1 MKLHQPVH
9 LLLGNIGLT
18 KKFVQVFCTILQKNP
33 NKLFDESNI
42 IVVEAEHLRRVFL
55 AQVMDMGG
63 RTLPANGFSPKQKE
77 G

>member
-1 MKLHQPVH
+1 MFVCVFRKL
-9 LLLGNIGLT
+9 
-18 KKFVQVFCTILQKNP
+18 LQKNP

-42 IVVEAEHLRRVFL
+42 IVVEAEHLRRVLL

-77 G
+77 GWPQQGWPK